1 MHVSKKRL
9 MPLSALSTFRPHVPP
24 PIEWEPLEVTTSIES
39 VVEGLEEP
47 IDAASVDDAESG
59 DDDTFDTVNLE
70 DDQPSSEVKE
80 ERAALEAALSS
91 LAGKLRGRQEER
103 EDIEGRYGWLRSS
116 SKSKDATEWSSVT
129 RRLAAQQA
137 LVFERAQDAFEIL
150 YRSKKSDLLS
160 ESEEALWSDVTEA
173 FVEEEVSYFAK
184 ILSHNEN
191 VEDVA
196 EVLESL
202 LELDAFVGP
211 QHPWLVELQAYA
223 LGRWEYLESKAGVDL
238 ESVVEE
244 SGLDTSSDQK
254 LRIRAVVS

>member
-1 MHVSKKRL
+1 MLLR
-9 MPLSALSTFRPHVPP
+9 F
-24 PIEWEPLEVTTSIES
+24 SI
-39 VVEGLEEP
+39 GL
-47 IDAASVDDAESG
+47 
-59 DDDTFDTVNLE
+59 
-70 DDQPSSEVKE
+70 K
-80 ERAALEAALSS
+80 S
-91 LAGKLRGRQEER
+91 L
-103 EDIEGRYGWLRSS
+103 IS
-116 SKSKDATEWSSVT
+116 
-129 RRLAAQQA
+129 
-137 LVFERAQDAFEIL
+137 
-150 YRSKKSDLLS
+150 LS

-173 FVEEEVSYFAK
+173 FVEEEVRYFAK

-244 SGLDTSSDQK
+244 SGLDTSSDQETEDK
-254 LRIRAVVS
+254 SGSFLGGLKQLLKI